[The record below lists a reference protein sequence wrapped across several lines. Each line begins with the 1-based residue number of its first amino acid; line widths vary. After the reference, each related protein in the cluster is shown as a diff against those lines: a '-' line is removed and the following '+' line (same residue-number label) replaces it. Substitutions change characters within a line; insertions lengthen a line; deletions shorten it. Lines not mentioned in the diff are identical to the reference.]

1 MTGLTICVFRV
12 AKDILVIRGDRI
24 SVHNGIN
31 TAGISTAGISTAGI
45 NAAGIDTAGVS
56 IAGINIAGSVHR
68 FWRGFTGACV
78 WKS

>member
-24 SVHNGIN
+24 SVHIGIN
-31 TAGISTAGISTAGI
+31 TAGISTAGI